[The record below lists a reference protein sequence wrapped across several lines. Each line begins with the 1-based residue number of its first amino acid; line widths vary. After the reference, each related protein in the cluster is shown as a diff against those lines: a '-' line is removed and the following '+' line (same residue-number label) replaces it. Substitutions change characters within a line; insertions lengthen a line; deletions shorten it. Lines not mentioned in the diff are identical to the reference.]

1 MTPHKPPNRAA
12 DGSGIE
18 EASATCSAA
27 DRLLVRVTKL
37 PRANQNLRVNEFMER
52 GFRKDPIQDFK
63 KNQTKVTLLLEASFP
78 DITDP
83 QLIIS
88 FWKLKPE

>member
-1 MTPHKPPNRAA
+1 
-12 DGSGIE
+12 
-18 EASATCSAA
+18 
-27 DRLLVRVTKL
+27 
-37 PRANQNLRVNEFMER
+37 MER

-83 QLIIS
+83 QLII
-88 FWKLKPE
+88 FF